1 MGFFNLFGNGNK
13 ENSAKESKTLP
24 WKKLTRL
31 EQLGDVKEASKTRP
45 VVIFKHSTTCGIS
58 RMVLRTFERDYAVE
72 DGKIDLYY
80 LDLLAFRDVSNEVA
94 IQFQVVHQSPQL
106 LIIQNE
112 STVHHA
118 SHQGIQASDIEK
130 FV

>member
-1 MGFFNLFGNGNK
+1 
-13 ENSAKESKTLP
+13 
-24 WKKLTRL
+24 
-31 EQLGDVKEASKTRP
+31 
-45 VVIFKHSTTCGIS
+45 
-58 RMVLRTFERDYAVE
+58 MVLRTFERDYAVE

-106 LIIQNE
+106 LIIQNGN
-112 STVHHA
+112 TVHHA